1 MSDIISEAKTISVDR
16 IFLDLE
22 NPRHEPYQNQAQV
35 IEYLCR
41 DEYVYQLAKDIAKHG
56 LNPLEL
62 FALIPMDVKKGK
74 GKTQSYVVAEGNRR
88 MCAIMLLNDP
98 ELAPAKQRKDFQKL
112 SEQAGKISEVFAV
125 AFDDKKSVDMWLERI
140 HGGIQGGVGRKQWN
154 AEQKT
159 RHLGD
164 KKNILAQAVLDY
176 AEKNKFISS
185 DDRKGRLTTV
195 QRYLS
200 NAMLREALG
209 IDGSNIEDVSRNR
222 PKPDFDQ
229 LLRKFVKDLLSGT
242 VNSRSNSDKII
253 EYSRS
258 LSALDGLTG
267 KRTAVESLAQEPNIG
282 GGRKKRKSAP
292 KHPDKRKFITY
303 ETEINEKLKSLS
315 SFKLEQIYWSLCSI
329 ELDKH
334 APLLSVGTWSFFES
348 LTAKA
353 GRSGTDF
360 LAFLSNQKLHSLGFS
375 KSDETRSIRQAIERI
390 SHYGNTTKHHEGAA
404 NFNGAQ
410 LANDMDTLKLLI
422 CTLAEDAQKKP

>member
-176 AEKNKFISS
+176 AEKNKHVGAVSHS
-185 DDRKGRLTTV
+185 PV
-195 QRYLS
+195 
-200 NAMLREALG
+200 A
-209 IDGSNIEDVSRNR
+209 NI
-222 PKPDFDQ
+222 
-229 LLRKFVKDLLSGT
+229 VKE
-242 VNSRSNSDKII
+242 K
-253 EYSRS
+253 
-258 LSALDGLTG
+258 
-267 KRTAVESLAQEPNIG
+267 
-282 GGRKKRKSAP
+282 
-292 KHPDKRKFITY
+292 Y
-303 ETEINEKLKSLS
+303 E
-315 SFKLEQIYWSLCSI
+315 
-329 ELDKH
+329 
-334 APLLSVGTWSFFES
+334 
-348 LTAKA
+348 
-353 GRSGTDF
+353 
-360 LAFLSNQKLHSLGFS
+360 
-375 KSDETRSIRQAIERI
+375 
-390 SHYGNTTKHHEGAA
+390 
-404 NFNGAQ
+404 
-410 LANDMDTLKLLI
+410 
-422 CTLAEDAQKKP
+422 